1 MFLFTTVTLKL
12 HVEDIYDEFLDNIL
26 LFVFIDKSKHPYHFE
41 VVIFLKKVTSLI
53 RRAMFLSGHKKL
65 EGRLDLSSIT
75 TLTSLALI
83 LPSRRHLHWEFMRSW
98 ELIIFPPSSF
108 FKLSIIDHNFN
119 YNNLRLGKL
128 Q

>member
-1 MFLFTTVTLKL
+1 
-12 HVEDIYDEFLDNIL
+12 
-26 LFVFIDKSKHPYHFE
+26 
-41 VVIFLKKVTSLI
+41 
-53 RRAMFLSGHKKL
+53 
-65 EGRLDLSSIT
+65 
-75 TLTSLALI
+75 LALI